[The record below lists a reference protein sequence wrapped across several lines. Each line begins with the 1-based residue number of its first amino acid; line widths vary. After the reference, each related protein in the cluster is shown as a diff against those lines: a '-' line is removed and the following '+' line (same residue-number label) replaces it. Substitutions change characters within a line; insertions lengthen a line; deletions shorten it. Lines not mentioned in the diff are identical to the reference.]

1 MRRAIPLILCLL
13 FTSERLRADELPE
26 GAILRLGDARLR
38 ACGEVCE
45 LNFSTDGTELTSRV
59 NVDGDRSRITL
70 WNVQTGLATAVTTG
84 PRPPGTRIRWSATD
98 IPGTALGVSIGD
110 DGFPV
115 IRDYM
120 MKKDVARLTGH
131 FARVSAVAVSP
142 DGKLIATASVDG
154 LIRIWDAATY
164 RPLHESAGHS
174 AAVKSLELAPDGRT
188 LLTFG
193 GDRTVR
199 IWDLATGR
207 ERRTFGVAPASS
219 PVRPP
224 AFTADGAA
232 VFIPTPEGEIV
243 RDLVTG
249 LQITSPVERR
259 PRSWFDRT
267 PLPFAISSDGR
278 TAAMARSD
286 GTIDLY
292 EAASLQVRRT
302 LPGHIGACCDLL
314 FTPDGTRLLSAG
326 ADHCVYVWPVRVRD
340 VPLAAELKRE
350 TDAAALWSQMAYGRG
365 VESYPAMARL
375 AADPNGA
382 VRMAKLCL
390 KPGGAANP
398 IADARAIE
406 LLESLGTAEART
418 LLRELADDDS
428 HTART
433 RESRAALSR
442 LGDVQYSRDGVRT
455 IGGVKP

>member
-1 MRRAIPLILCLL
+1 MRPAIPLIVCVL
-13 FTSERLRADELPE
+13 FTSERLHADELPE

-70 WNVQTGLATAVTTG
+70 WNVKTGLATAVTTG
-84 PRPPGTRIRWSATD
+84 PRPPSTRIRWSATD
-98 IPGTALGVSIGD
+98 LPSTALGLSISD
-110 DGFPV
+110 DGVPV
-115 IRDYM
+115 VRDYM

-131 FARVSAVAVSP
+131 FTRVSAVAVSP

-154 LIRIWDAATY
+154 LLRIWDAATY

-174 AAVKSLELAPDGRT
+174 AAVQSLELSPDGGS
-188 LLTFG
+188 LLTVG
-193 GDRTVR
+193 GVRTGR

-207 ERRTFGVAPASS
+207 ERRAFAIPAGSS
-219 PVRPP
+219 PT
-224 AFTADGAA
+224 FTADGAA
-232 VFIPTPEGEIV
+232 VCIPTPEGEVV

-249 LQITSPVERR
+249 LQITSPVDRR

-267 PLPFAISSDGR
+267 PLPFAFSLDGR
-278 TAAMARSD
+278 TAAVARSD
-286 GTIDLY
+286 GSVDLY

-302 LPGHIGACCDLL
+302 LPGHAGACRDLL
-314 FTPDGTRLLSAG
+314 FTPDGTRLITAG
-326 ADHCVYVWPVRVRD
+326 ADHCVYVWPVRLRD

-365 VESYPAMARL
+365 IESYPAMARL
-375 AADPNGA
+375 AADPNAA